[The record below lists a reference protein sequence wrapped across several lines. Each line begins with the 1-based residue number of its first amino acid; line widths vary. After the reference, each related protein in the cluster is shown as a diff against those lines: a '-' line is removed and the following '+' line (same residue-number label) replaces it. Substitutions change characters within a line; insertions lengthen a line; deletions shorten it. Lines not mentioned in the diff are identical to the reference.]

1 MIFQAYQTFAEFNR
15 TGIDGMFVYVATVSN
30 IFTPFL
36 LSAFFLIALLGSYFS
51 ARRMSAGA
59 GGDFPASFAVAGFLT
74 FLVALVMTRIDG
86 LINNYIL
93 IITLIVA
100 ILGILFVVF
109 SRQD

>member
-1 MIFQAYQTFAEFNR
+1 MIFNAYQTFAEFNK
-15 TGIDGMFVYVATVSN
+15 TGIDSMFVYVATISP
-30 IFTPFL
+30 IFTPMVLFG
-36 LSAFFLIALLGSYFS
+36 FFLIAMMGSYFS
-51 ARRMSAGA
+51 ARRMGGGM

-100 ILGILFVVF
+100 ILGILFVIF
-109 SRQD
+109 SRKD